1 MSEEEREKIIE
12 KLPDIFQSN
21 NQNMSKQSIA
31 RRNAVIDEYLK
42 SLEQKGNKKSELSN
56 SSGEDDK
63 DPFSSKAVKNL
74 KRIKKSENKLILPNC
89 LNREKLKN
97 EFGIR
102 NNTSVPKNKT
112 SDEGIPKKRK
122 KISKNK
128 NLSDNNIIQKNP
140 ERNNI
145 YIGKIM
151 NINHK
156 NNKLNSIWDISSSTY
171 NNYINFTKII
181 KDYDLLKMKKT
192 NNFKINNIN
201 KCINNNTQ
209 IQFNSRSKYHI
220 KQSYNLYKDKLN
232 SILNNK
238 IKNTQ
243 NNYVNNIKGKY
254 ASTQEGI
261 IPYNNSGV
269 NNLYNNIFKKETNK
283 KRNYTAKMIKNNI
296 SIKENVK
303 QNKKTH
309 NYRISSTLNN
319 RHQIYEK
326 LIHEKNNPY
335 GLHWINKML
344 KKNTIEKVG
353 LSKEFINGVPVIK
366 LMGKD
371 CLSKREMKKRLNEI
385 EKRKKMEENK
395 YNKIINAEAKL
406 NVRDLDAEYNI
417 PNEIIEQFNKNT
429 KHFFQNRK
437 DIIEQPD
444 EEDQVLES

>member
-42 SLEQKGNKKSELSN
+42 SLDQKGNKKSELSN

-181 KDYDLLKMKKT
+181 KDYNLLKMKKT

-209 IQFNSRSKYHI
+209 IQFNSRSKSHI

>member
-42 SLEQKGNKKSELSN
+42 SLDQKGNKKSELSN

-128 NLSDNNIIQKNP
+128 NLSDNNIIQKIP

-181 KDYDLLKMKKT
+181 KDYNLLKMKKT

-209 IQFNSRSKYHI
+209 IQFNSRSKSHI

-254 ASTQEGI
+254 TSTQEGI